1 MSLLSITNLTFAW
14 PGSYDNV
21 FTDLNL
27 QLDTGWKLGLTGRNG
42 RGKTTL
48 LRLLCGEEEYAG
60 SIRLAEQ
67 PRRFPYPAPDP
78 EATVAQAARAA
89 AGGDPADWELE
100 RELGLLGLGE
110 EFLDRRFGSL
120 SPGEQTRVL
129 LAALFLQ
136 QGCYPLIDEP
146 TNHLDQQGRRQLAR
160 YLQGKEGF
168 LLVSH
173 DRDFLDACVDHI
185 LSINRRTIQ
194 VQAGN
199 FSTWQ
204 QNRQQQDALELQ
216 QNEKLKKEIRRMEE
230 AARRTSG
237 WSDAVEK
244 TKKGSRNAGLR
255 PDRGYIGHK
264 SAKMMQRAKNLER
277 RQQQSIQQKKS
288 LLQDAELEASL
299 ALQPR
304 EAPKRRLL
312 EARGLVLYQ
321 GGRPLCRPLDLTL
334 EQGERLAILGRN
346 GAGKSTLLRLCA
358 GEDVAYTGSFY
369 RAPGLEQ
376 NIVPQQTHHL
386 RGGLRDLA
394 RQQQVEESLLLALLR
409 QMGLERRHL
418 ERPVEQ
424 MSEGQRKKVLLAL
437 AFCRPYMLYL
447 WDEPM
452 NYIDVITRMQL
463 EEAVQDSRAT
473 MVFVEHDSAFVRHTA
488 TKTVE
493 LAPFSQG

>member
-1 MSLLSITNLTFAW
+1 
-14 PGSYDNV
+14 
-21 FTDLNL
+21 
-27 QLDTGWKLGLTGRNG
+27 
-42 RGKTTL
+42 
-48 LRLLCGEEEYAG
+48 
-60 SIRLAEQ
+60 
-67 PRRFPYPAPDP
+67 
-78 EATVAQAARAA
+78 
-89 AGGDPADWELE
+89 
-100 RELGLLGLGE
+100 
-110 EFLDRRFGSL
+110 
-120 SPGEQTRVL
+120 
-129 LAALFLQ
+129 
-136 QGCYPLIDEP
+136 
-146 TNHLDQQGRRQLAR
+146 
-160 YLQGKEGF
+160 
-168 LLVSH
+168 
-173 DRDFLDACVDHI
+173 
-185 LSINRRTIQ
+185 
-194 VQAGN
+194 
-199 FSTWQ
+199 
-204 QNRQQQDALELQ
+204 
-216 QNEKLKKEIRRMEE
+216 
-230 AARRTSG
+230 
-237 WSDAVEK
+237 
-244 TKKGSRNAGLR
+244 
-255 PDRGYIGHK
+255 
-264 SAKMMQRAKNLER
+264 MMQRAKNLER

-358 GEDVAYTGSFY
+358 GEDVAYTGTFY

-376 NIVPQQTHHL
+376 NTVPQQTHHL

-463 EEAVQDSRAT
+463 EEAVQDSRGHHGIRGARQRLCAPHRHQDRGAGPLFPGLRQEGLLCRT
-473 MVFVEHDSAFVRHTA
+473 AGKDPGRAYFCPGCQTGGRGNGRDANKGSGAFTTTA
-488 TKTVE
+488 GGPAGTR
-493 LAPFSQG
+493 AW

>member
-1 MSLLSITNLTFAW
+1 MPWS
-14 PGSYDNV
+14 
-21 FTDLNL
+21 
-27 QLDTGWKLGLTGRNG
+27 
-42 RGKTTL
+42 
-48 LRLLCGEEEYAG
+48 CE
-60 SIRLAEQ
+60 
-67 PRRFPYPAPDP
+67 
-78 EATVAQAARAA
+78 
-89 AGGDPADWELE
+89 
-100 RELGLLGLGE
+100 
-110 EFLDRRFGSL
+110 
-120 SPGEQTRVL
+120 
-129 LAALFLQ
+129 
-136 QGCYPLIDEP
+136 
-146 TNHLDQQGRRQLAR
+146 
-160 YLQGKEGF
+160 
-168 LLVSH
+168 
-173 DRDFLDACVDHI
+173 
-185 LSINRRTIQ
+185 
-194 VQAGN
+194 
-199 FSTWQ
+199 
-204 QNRQQQDALELQ
+204 

-346 GAGKSTLLRLCA
+346 GAGKSTLLRLCV
-358 GEDVAYTGSFY
+358 GEDVAYTGTFY

-376 NIVPQQTHHL
+376 NTVPQQTHHL